1 MSATMTAPAERLLY
15 KPEQAAEVLGVGRS
29 FVYELMAA
37 GELEYVELSRRCRR
51 IRRSALEKYVANLD
65 SQTH

>member
-1 MSATMTAPAERLLY
+1 MSATVTASVDRLLY
-15 KPEQAAEVLGVGRS
+15 KPEDAAEVLSIGRS

-51 IRRSALEKYVANLD
+51 IKRTALEQYVAQLAPQ
-65 SQTH
+65 SH

>member
-1 MSATMTAPAERLLY
+1 MSATMTAPVDRLLY
-15 KPEQAAEVLGVGRS
+15 KPEDAAEVLSIGRS

-51 IRRSALEKYVANLD
+51 IKRATLEQYVAKLPP
-65 SQTH
+65 QTH